1 MHYWIGPRISYRY
14 TWHTHTHTR
23 TYHIGTH
30 GTHTYVGAG
39 GVLKEGQRVDAF
51 DIDPSNN
58 KWLEAHIKGAVFAE
72 AVQHCSE
79 DAMLTTNTLNVTLQ
93 EICVRDHF
101 ILRDILCLPAAACC
115 RP

>member
-1 MHYWIGPRISYRY
+1 MVARADGLLKCDDGTQAPRD
-14 TWHTHTHTR
+14 HTSVVTE
-23 TYHIGTH
+23 
-30 GTHTYVGAG
+30 GAG
-39 GVLKEGQRVDAF
+39 EALANVSVGLSLPECVRGRNLVIEAVPD
-51 DIDPSNN
+51 
-58 KWLEAHIKGAVFAE
+58 EAHIKGAVFAE